1 MNKKQISIGISIND
15 VVRDFIGQL
24 TYTYNKYY
32 PDFKIEETELTNF
45 DFLNSLSAFKDAKDM
60 NTFIYSESAMEI
72 FAHADV
78 KSEALKIHLNSF
90 IRDLKDFYDID
101 LTVVTREVDKSIPS
115 TLFFLSK
122 LGCRATNIKFVPGN
136 VDEWDG
142 IDILITANPIALD
155 NKPDGKIS
163 VKVKSPYNSEST
175 GTYEVNDIME
185 LITND
190 DLIKKVIT
198 TELTQYEEL

>member
-1 MNKKQISIGISIND
+1 
-15 VVRDFIGQL
+15 
-24 TYTYNKYY
+24 
-32 PDFKIEETELTNF
+32 
-45 DFLNSLSAFKDAKDM
+45 
-60 NTFIYSESAMEI
+60 
-72 FAHADV
+72 
-78 KSEALKIHLNSF
+78 
-90 IRDLKDFYDID
+90 
-101 LTVVTREVDKSIPS
+101 
-115 TLFFLSK
+115 
-122 LGCRATNIKFVPGN
+122 

>member
-1 MNKKQISIGISIND
+1 MNKKQISIGISINE

-45 DFLNSLSAFKDAKDM
+45 DFLNSLSAFKDAKEM